1 MWYDKDVNNQ
11 GDNMKTKYTIKK
23 FNGDDSYSWA
33 VFRAQDVRGMR
44 SPIFYGD
51 ARPVMSGLTRSDAQY
66 HKKTQLYALPHQHVL
81 SCRLGAGHQQSF
93 EC

>member
-1 MWYDKDVNNQ
+1 MSTTNE
-11 GDNMKTKYTIKK
+11 DNMKTKYTIKK
-23 FNGDDSYSWA
+23 FNGDSSYAWA

-66 HKKTQLYALPHQHVL
+66 HKKQLE
-81 SCRLGAGHQQSF
+81 SN
-93 EC
+93 

>member
-1 MWYDKDVNNQ
+1 
-11 GDNMKTKYTIKK
+11 MKTKYTIKK
-23 FNGDDSYSWA
+23 FNGDSSYDWA

-66 HKKTQLYALPHQHVL
+66 YKKQLEQEG
-81 SCRLGAGHQQSF
+81 R
-93 EC
+93 